1 MNPNETAPII
11 GVTATLKE
19 DTETVATR
27 PLGRYVRNDLDY
39 VEGVAEAG
47 GTPLILP
54 PVSLPDGG
62 FGGYAKAVIG
72 TLDGLLLSGGSDLDP
87 VYYDEEAIPEL
98 DVTVPERDM
107 FEMELVAE
115 ALRRDI
121 PIFGICRGM
130 QVLNVALG
138 GTLFQDLPTQ
148 LGEAMESHR
157 QTDHKW
163 EPQHGVRIEASSLAA
178 GILSADAPVN
188 SYHHQAVKDLSKGL
202 HATGYS
208 PDGIIEVVESRDFSE
223 AWLLG
228 VQWHAEAM
236 RSVCPE
242 HGDLFRAHV
251 EAARSHARRRA
262 AA

>member
-1 MNPNETAPII
+1 MNFNDFAPII

-39 VEGVAEAG
+39 VAGVAEAG
-47 GTPLILP
+47 GIPVVLP
-54 PVSLPDGG
+54 PVAVP
-62 FGGYAKAVIG
+62 GGYEGYARALIG

-87 VYYDEEAIPEL
+87 KYYGEEALPEL
-98 DVTVPERDM
+98 DVTLPERDR
-107 FEMELVAE
+107 FEMALIEE
-115 ALRRDI
+115 ALNRDI

-138 GTLFQDLPTQ
+138 GTLYQDLPTQ
-148 LGEAMESHR
+148 LDAAMESHR
-157 QTDHKW
+157 QTDDKW
-163 EPQHGVRIEASSLAA
+163 EPRHEVHLESSSLAEK
-178 GILSADAPVN
+178 ILSCSTPAN
-188 SYHHQAVKDLSKGL
+188 SYHHQAIKNLAGGL
-202 HATGYS
+202 RATGHS
-208 PDGIIEVVESRDFSE
+208 PDDIIEAVESRDFSE

-236 RSVCPE
+236 RSVRSE
-242 HGDLFRAHV
+242 HADLFRAHV
-251 EAARSHARRRA
+251 EAARNHARRRA